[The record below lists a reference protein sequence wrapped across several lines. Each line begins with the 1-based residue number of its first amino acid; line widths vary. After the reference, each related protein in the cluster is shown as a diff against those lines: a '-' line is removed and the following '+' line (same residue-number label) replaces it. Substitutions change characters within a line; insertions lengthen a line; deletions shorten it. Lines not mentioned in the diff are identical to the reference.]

1 MKVSVIVPI
10 YNKGIYLEECFGSL
24 FRQTWSDLEIIA
36 VDDGSADGG
45 LEILR
50 SLAGKDSRIMLLEI
64 PHSGPSVARNTG
76 MERATGD
83 FVAFVDADDM
93 VEPAYMEHLVQG
105 IGKTDVCISGYKIW
119 KQREDCWED
128 HPCLSGVFSRDEF
141 CQRLHSLKTING
153 VGWKLYRRSF
163 LMEHLL
169 QFPEQIDRGEDTL
182 FVHHVLLHVQEAA
195 CVDDMEY
202 IVRQH
207 DLNSLT
213 HQVFSAEMMEE
224 ELAEYRKL
232 REKASDP
239 LLIKEIMHRQTNVL
253 GMLGKIYCFRD
264 LRMRS
269 RKQRFLDAARK
280 YSLERFLMPRSKT
293 EAIARFSLM
302 TRTFLPFYVLV
313 RLLYRHQEDARQY
326 GAEPGGHP

>member
-1 MKVSVIVPI
+1 MKVSVIVPV

-24 FRQTWSDLEIIA
+24 FRQTWPNLEIIA
-36 VDDGSADGG
+36 VDDGSTDGG

-50 SLAGKDSRIMLLEI
+50 SLAGKDSRMILLET

-76 MERATGD
+76 MKHASGD
-83 FVAFVDADDM
+83 FVTFVDADDM
-93 VEPAYMEHLVQG
+93 VEPTYIEHLVQG
-105 IGKTDVCISGYKIW
+105 IGKADICLSGFMIW

-128 HPCLSGVFSRDEF
+128 HPCLSGVFSREEF
-141 CQRLHSLKTING
+141 CQRLHSLKTIG
-153 VGWKLYRRSF
+153 GIGWKLYRRSF
-163 LMEHLL
+163 LMEHMI

-182 FVHHVLLHVQEAA
+182 FVYHVLLHVQKAA
-195 CVDDMEY
+195 CVDDMGY
-202 IVRQH
+202 IVRKH

-213 HQVFSAEMMEE
+213 HQALSAGMMEE

-239 LLIKEIMHRQTNVL
+239 SLIKEIMHRQTDVL
-253 GMLGKIYCFRD
+253 GVLGKVYCFQNPG
-264 LRMRS
+264 MRL
-269 RKQRFLDAARK
+269 RKQRFLHAARK
-280 YSLERFLMPRSKT
+280 CSLGGFLLPRSKT
-293 EAIARFSLM
+293 DAITCFSLM

-313 RLLYRHQEDARQY
+313 RLLYRHREDVRQY

>member
-1 MKVSVIVPI
+1 MKVSVIVPV

-36 VDDGSADGG
+36 VDDGSTDGS

-50 SLAGKDSRIMLLEI
+50 SLAKKDSRMILLEI

-83 FVAFVDADDM
+83 FVTFVDADDI
-93 VEPAYMEHLVQG
+93 VEPAYIEHLVQG
-105 IGKTDVCISGYKIW
+105 IGKADVCISGYKIW

-128 HPCLSGVFSRDEF
+128 HPCLSAVFSREELY
-141 CQRLHSLKTING
+141 QRLHSLKTI
-153 VGWKLYRRSF
+153 VSIGWKLYRRSF
-163 LMEHLL
+163 LMEHMI
-169 QFPEQIDRGEDTL
+169 QFPEQINWEEDTL

-202 IVRQH
+202 IVRKH

-224 ELAEYRKL
+224 ELAEFRKL
-232 REKASDP
+232 REKASNP
-239 LLIKEIMHRQTNVL
+239 LLIKEIMHRQTVVL
-253 GMLGKIYCFRD
+253 SKLGKLYCFRD
-264 LRMRS
+264 LGMRS
-269 RKQRFLDAARK
+269 RKQLFLDAARK

-293 EAIARFSLM
+293 DAITCFSLM

-313 RLLYRHQEDARQY
+313 KLLYRHREDARQY
-326 GAEPGGHP
+326 GAKPGGHP